1 MSDGFEFNFR
11 PVLGERGM
19 VVTIRSGDQHTQVL
33 ILASPGGIAML
44 PLHGSAFIAVEQPA
58 MAFVTTLDNGASQA
72 VVNVANFLDSI
83 RTLTHDE
90 LDPDFADAVQQFLNS
105 Q

>member
-1 MSDGFEFNFR
+1 MSDFEFSFR

-19 VVTIRSGDQHTQVL
+19 VVTVRNGENETQVL
-33 ILASPGGIAML
+33 IIASPGGIAML

-58 MAFVTTLDNGASQA
+58 MAFVTTLEDGTEQA
-72 VVNVANFLDSI
+72 VINVATFLDSI
-83 RTLTHDE
+83 RTLTHEE
-90 LDPDFADAVQQFLNS
+90 LDEDFAEAVQQFLNS